1 LVAPKTA
8 PPESDPASGLG
19 VSIPPAKT
27 PDWLSFAWLF
37 AIFMRFFERLAKIR
51 RHHLFAFHSCRPLTI
66 TLRKTSVPSREN
78 RMAERAALALI
89 AHDQKKD
96 EMVAF
101 ARDHAERLANFQ
113 LYATGTTGQ
122 RIIDAVPG
130 LALKR
135 LKSGPVGGDQQVGA
149 LIAEGVVVA
158 LFFFIDALSP
168 LPHDVD
174 VKALTRLAVVY
185 DIPMA
190 LNRRTAEILIRHR
203 TFIETG
209 RG

>member
-1 LVAPKTA
+1 
-8 PPESDPASGLG
+8 
-19 VSIPPAKT
+19 
-27 PDWLSFAWLF
+27 
-37 AIFMRFFERLAKIR
+37 
-51 RHHLFAFHSCRPLTI
+51 
-66 TLRKTSVPSREN
+66 
-78 RMAERAALALI
+78 MAARVGLALI
-89 AHDQKKD
+89 AHDRKKD

-101 ARDHAERLANFQ
+101 ARDHAAGLARFQ

-130 LALKR
+130 LTITR

-149 LIAEGVVVA
+149 LIAEDVVRA

-190 LNRRTAEILIRHR
+190 LNRRTADMIIRDRAFRHQ
-203 TFIETG
+203 EG
-209 RG
+209 D